1 MIKYIGIFLLSLLL
15 VGCAGKAKFDVRTQT
30 VAYKDLSNI
39 ESPKGEPIII
49 AVYDFL
55 DMTGQKKPGGSFA
68 SMSTAVTQG
77 SYQLLIKA
85 LQDAEETW
93 QLTKKKSIQSPS
105 LQELE

>member
-1 MIKYIGIFLLSLLL
+1 MFKYIGIFFLTLLL
-15 VGCAGKAKFDVRTQT
+15 VGCSTPKAKFDIRTQT

-39 ESPKGEPIII
+39 QSPEGEPIII

-55 DMTGQKKPGGSFA
+55 DMTGQKKPGGNFA

-85 LQDAEETW
+85 LQDAGEGKWFRVVERTR
-93 QLTKKKSIQSPS
+93 
-105 LQELE
+105 